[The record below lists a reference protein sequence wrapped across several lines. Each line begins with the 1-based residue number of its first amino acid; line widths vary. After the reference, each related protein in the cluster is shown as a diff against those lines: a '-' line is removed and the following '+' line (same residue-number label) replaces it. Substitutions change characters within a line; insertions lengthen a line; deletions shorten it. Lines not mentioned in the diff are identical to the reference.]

1 VIWFADVGSDRSDA
15 SVRIEGAGDEPFDLW
30 FRVHGARP
38 QLEGEALVALSLP
51 IAMSLGEDLD
61 LGGLR
66 LDPTFADGSVAWQ
79 DAFAAWYP
87 DRLQRMALTRYRPRR
102 DRTPASGVGC
112 FFTGGV
118 DSFHSVLANKERLT
132 HLVFVHGFDVPLE
145 GLPALRAD
153 VTEHV
158 RAAALELGLPLIEV
172 ETNLHDLSDTR
183 HSPWGTTYH
192 GVALAAVA
200 HLLSGVVG
208 EMIIGAT
215 HAYADL
221 FPYGSHPMTDPLL
234 SASGLR
240 LVHHGCE
247 ADRVEK
253 TVACAASPVAMRH
266 LRVCWEN
273 RDGTYNCGTCK
284 KCLRTM
290 IALAIAGNLESCA
303 TLPHTID
310 LDAVRALP
318 LGDVNTLARHAE
330 LIHHLRALGTMPAL
344 LEACEAVI
352 LDADPTAM
360 RWGTRDWTSVLPLL
374 WD

>member
-1 VIWFADVGSDRSDA
+1 MITFEELRSDRSDA
-15 SVRIEGAGDEPFDLW
+15 SVRIHGAGDPFELW

-38 QLEGEALVALSLP
+38 QLEAEALVALTLP
-51 IAMSLGEDLD
+51 VAMGLQQDID

-66 LDPTFADGSVAWQ
+66 LDESFAATSTAWQ
-79 DAFAAWYP
+79 EAFATWYP
-87 DRLQRMALTRYRPRR
+87 DRLAPIALRRHRGRRTRTRP
-102 DRTPASGVGC
+102 DGVGC

-118 DSFHSVLANKERLT
+118 DSFHSVLANRDRLT

-158 RAAALELGLPLIEV
+158 QTAALELGLPLIEV

-183 HSPWGTTYH
+183 QSPWGTTYH

-215 HAYADL
+215 HAFADL

-234 SASGLR
+234 SSSGLR

-253 TVACAASPVAMRH
+253 TRTCAASPVAMRH

-330 LIHHLRALGTMPAL
+330 LIHHLREEGTNPAL

-352 LDADPTAM
+352 EQYDPRTM
-360 RWGTRDWTSVLPLL
+360 QWGSRDWTSAIPLL
-374 WD
+374 WQ